1 MPTPTHET
9 TTSRAPLR
17 LRLRDAPG
25 RARLDGGWWPQ
36 SRDLATE
43 LADLVDHFPAD
54 RSRVVRALYSPP
66 DWDTPPRRV
75 PVAGGYV
82 KVGFFPRDDTHQIHL
97 RLYDTTTVHLLVVPF
112 GMSQTRGTAAMRAA
126 SVAGSNET
134 ATDLLHWGSGDDREQ
149 ADAGG
154 DDHWT
159 DDGGAYWDPHPV
171 APSYRTG
178 G

>member
-1 MPTPTHET
+1 MPTPTPE

-25 RARLDGGWWPQ
+25 LARLDGGWWPQ
-36 SRDLATE
+36 SRDLAVE
-43 LADLVDHFPAD
+43 LADLVDHFPAE

-66 DWDTPPRRV
+66 DWDAPPRRV
-75 PVAGGYV
+75 PVARGYV

-97 RLYDTTTVHLLVVPF
+97 RLWDTTTVHLLVVPS
-112 GMSQTRGTAAMRAA
+112 GTSQTRGTAAMRAA
-126 SVAGSNET
+126 SVASGTET
-134 ATDLLHWGSGDDREQ
+134 AAQLLSWGSGDDDR
-149 ADAGG
+149 ADDEG

-178 G
+178 E